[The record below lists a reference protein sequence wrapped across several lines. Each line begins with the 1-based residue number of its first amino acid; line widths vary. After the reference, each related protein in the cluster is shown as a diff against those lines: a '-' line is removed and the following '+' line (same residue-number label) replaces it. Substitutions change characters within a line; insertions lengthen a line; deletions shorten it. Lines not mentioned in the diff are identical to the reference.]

1 MIPRRYAAR
10 RDANEG
16 EIVKALLAIGCSV
29 MRVDSVDLIVGRAGV
44 NYLLECKDGRK
55 TAGNRPLT
63 PAQVKL
69 RAGWRGQY
77 AVVTSV
83 EEALAVVTKAAA

>member
-16 EIVKALLAIGCSV
+16 EIVKALQAIGCSV
-29 MRVDSVDLIVGRAGV
+29 LRLDAVDLIVGLRGV

-55 TAGNRPLT
+55 SVGNRPLT
-63 PAQVKL
+63 AAQKKL
-69 RAGWRGQY
+69 RAEWRGQY
-77 AVVTSV
+77 AVVTTV
-83 EEALAVVTKAAA
+83 EEALAVVTARAA